1 MNEQRKTLRA
11 CGALLLTAIIWGF
24 AFVAQDKMAQHLGPF
39 TCNALRF
46 VVGTLTLLPFMLK
59 ESKKMHTPVEKSDV
73 RAGLTVGV
81 ILFFAAFCQQAGVTD
96 TGAGKAGFI
105 TALYVV
111 LVPLAGALIFRQKT
125 HLSTWLALL
134 IALPGLYL
142 LCIPRGES
150 FTLARGDLWML
161 LGALLWAFHILST
174 DYFAGRTTALKLCV
188 IQFAVSALLN
198 AVCALLFETCTLAD
212 ILSAALAVL
221 YCGAVSNGVGY
232 FLQTVGQKHAKPAH
246 AALILCLES
255 VFSAIGGALL
265 LHERMSMQ
273 GYIGCA
279 MMLTAVILSQ
289 LGMLKTA
296 AKGAENH
303 V

>member
-24 AFVAQDKMAQHLGPF
+24 AFVAQDNIAKHLGPF

-46 VVGTLTLLPFMLK
+46 VVGTLVLLPFMLK
-59 ESKKMHTPVEKSDV
+59 ENKKINAPVKKSDL
-73 RAGLTVGV
+73 RAGVIVGGV
-81 ILFFAAFCQQAGVTD
+81 LFFAAFCQQAGMQD

-111 LVPLAGALIFRQKT
+111 LVPLVGALVFKQKT
-125 HLSTWLALL
+125 RLSTWLALL

-150 FTLARGDLWML
+150 FTLAKGDLWML
-161 LGALLWAFHILST
+161 LGALMWAFHILTT
-174 DYFAGRTTALKLCV
+174 DYFAVRTTALKLCV
-188 IQFAVSALLN
+188 LQFAVSAALN
-198 AVCALLFETCTLAD
+198 AVCALLFEQFTLAA
-212 ILSAALAVL
+212 IGAAALSVL
-221 YCGAVSNGVGY
+221 YCGAMSNGVGY

-265 LHERMSMQ
+265 LHERMSLQ
-273 GYIGCA
+273 GYIGCL
-279 MMLTAVILSQ
+279 MMLFAVILSQ
-289 LGMLKTA
+289 LGMLKSA